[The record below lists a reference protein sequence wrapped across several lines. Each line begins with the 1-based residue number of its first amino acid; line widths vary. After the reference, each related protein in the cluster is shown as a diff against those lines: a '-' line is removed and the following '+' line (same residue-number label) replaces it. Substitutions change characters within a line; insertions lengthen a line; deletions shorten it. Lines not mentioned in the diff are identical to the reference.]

1 MQIYY
6 IDPLSKAWRRMKK
19 ALFEPFD
26 IRKWF
31 VMGFTFFLAGLL
43 SGAPVGNYQ
52 FGRGKTR
59 LPEIEHL
66 PERALDW
73 LRAHPIWL
81 IVIFAAIVLSIII
94 VLVLTWLSSRGAFM
108 FLDNVVHD
116 RALVVEP
123 WYKLG
128 GLGNSFFL
136 WRIGFGIVCFLIM
149 IPLLILGFLVLL
161 PLVHGRAAI
170 DSIFELLG
178 VAALWLLVIVIIAYI
193 SLFTKNFVV
202 PLMYKHQVRVLQAWR
217 MFIPILA
224 SHLVYF
230 LVYGLFLLLL
240 AIGVGI
246 AIVFAGCLTCCV
258 GFLLLA
264 LPYIGSVILLPI
276 GFIYRDFSL
285 EFLAQWGPEYSV
297 FPNPE

>member
-1 MQIYY
+1 
-6 IDPLSKAWRRMKK
+6 
-19 ALFEPFD
+19 
-26 IRKWF
+26 
-31 VMGFTFFLAGLL
+31 
-43 SGAPVGNYQ
+43 
-52 FGRGKTR
+52 
-59 LPEIEHL
+59 
-66 PERALDW
+66 
-73 LRAHPIWL
+73 
-81 IVIFAAIVLSIII
+81 
-94 VLVLTWLSSRGAFM
+94 
-108 FLDNVVHD
+108 
-116 RALVVEP
+116 
-123 WYKLG
+123 
-128 GLGNSFFL
+128 
-136 WRIGFGIVCFLIM
+136 
-149 IPLLILGFLVLL
+149 
-161 PLVHGRAAI
+161 
-170 DSIFELLG
+170 
-178 VAALWLLVIVIIAYI
+178 
-193 SLFTKNFVV
+193 
-202 PLMYKHQVRVLQAWR
+202 MYKHQVRVLQAWR